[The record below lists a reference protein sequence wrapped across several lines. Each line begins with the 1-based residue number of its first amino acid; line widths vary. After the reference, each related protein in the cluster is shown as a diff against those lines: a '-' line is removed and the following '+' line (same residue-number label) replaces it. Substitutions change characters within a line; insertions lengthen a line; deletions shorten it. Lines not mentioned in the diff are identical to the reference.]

1 MIDHL
6 FLTIRIT
13 VMILTLLTGFVLS
26 VKSIFSLFYSLRH
39 TELDRIFANFFIILV
54 YSQFLL
60 EIVHTF
66 GSAHSYEES
75 FRIIEHVALITVATA
90 FVQIGRMIIIK
101 SNDNLVKFRF
111 STVFYGIA
119 TFLLTYSFLL

>member
-1 MIDHL
+1 
-6 FLTIRIT
+6 
-13 VMILTLLTGFVLS
+13 MILTLLTGFVLS